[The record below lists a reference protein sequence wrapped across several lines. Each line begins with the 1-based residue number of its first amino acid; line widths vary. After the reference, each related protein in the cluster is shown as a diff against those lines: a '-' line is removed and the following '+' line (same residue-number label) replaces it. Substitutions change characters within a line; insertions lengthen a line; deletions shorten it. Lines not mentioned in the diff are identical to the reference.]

1 MGKRMKTAM
10 KIATGILMA
19 TVLCLQTQQV
29 AMADAVTDA
38 QQAQLLLLMQTPEY
52 QAALAAQQA
61 QQAQLAQ
68 IAAQQAAVLAAQQA
82 AFLQA
87 QQAQMAYLAALQA
100 AQQAAWNGQLQ
111 AAQEV
116 LSNAQYLQMSAVN
129 QTYLLNAIQAQQK
142 AQYESLLNQTGKD
155 YRNML
160 LENYK
165 KGQYEGI
172 RSFTGY
178 NGL

>member
-1 MGKRMKTAM
+1 MGKRTKKAI
-10 KIATGILMA
+10 KIVLGLLTGVA
-19 TVLCLQTQQV
+19 LCLQIRQTV
-29 AMADAVTDA
+29 RADAVTDA

-68 IAAQQAAVLAAQQA
+68 IAAQQAAILAAQQA
-82 AFLQA
+82 AFMQA
-87 QQAQMAYLAALQA
+87 QQAQAAYLLALQTA
-100 AQQAAWNGQLQ
+100 KQAAWNGQLQ

-172 RSFTGY
+172 RSFMGY

>member
-1 MGKRMKTAM
+1 MGKRTKRAV
-10 KIATGILMA
+10 KIITGIVMA
-19 TVLCLQTQQV
+19 AMVCLQGQQTV
-29 AMADAVTDA
+29 RADAASDA
-38 QQAQLLLLMQTPEY
+38 QQAQLALLMQTPEY
-52 QAALAAQQA
+52 QAALAAQAA

-68 IAAQQAAVLAAQQA
+68 LAAQQAAVLAAQQA
-82 AFLQA
+82 AYMQA
-87 QQAQMAYLAALQA
+87 QQAQLAYLAALQA

-142 AQYESLLNQTGKD
+142 AQYESLLNQTGLD

-172 RSFTGY
+172 RSFMGY